1 MTVECEDYLSAL
13 SFDLDERMGIAIS
26 HWDNSD
32 GRSDFEFNY
41 APAPQPGS
49 CDGDF
54 SVTQIKVEID
64 GSNEEPE
71 EDKKEDET

>member
-41 APAPQPGS
+41 EQEPGS

-71 EDKKEDET
+71 EDKEDET